1 MKQRL
6 IHGEAIRKLRQVKG
20 FTQYTVAKNMNITQQ
35 AYSKIEKRKVS
46 SIKMFQRIL
55 LAIESNLN
63 EFERET
69 AKGAPLLHQ
78 FCLCVNTPAPHKM
91 SNKVQMQFI

>member
-55 LAIESNLN
+55 LALESNLN
-63 EFERET
+63 EFER
-69 AKGAPLLHQ
+69 
-78 FCLCVNTPAPHKM
+78 VNQHPPHKM

>member
-55 LAIESNLN
+55 LALESNLN
-63 EFERET
+63 EFER
-69 AKGAPLLHQ
+69 
-78 FCLCVNTPAPHKM
+78 VNPPPPQ
-91 SNKVQMQFI
+91 NEQ